1 MEASKFFSRRD
12 PSLRGTRRQLLSPSL
27 TQSNS
32 IGRDADD
39 DGTYAPGQ
47 SLLDFPGSLEFNGSM
62 DTTCSEFDGDISGLD
77 NDYDNSVTPIS
88 SQIFREQTSTP
99 RSRFQ
104 NHTGN
109 VSNFANVCFTPAA
122 ASNYSTT
129 RCDAEGGTKNPDDKI

>member
-1 MEASKFFSRRD
+1 M
-12 PSLRGTRRQLLSPSL
+12 SPL
-27 TQSNS
+27 
-32 IGRDADD
+32 
-39 DGTYAPGQ
+39 
-47 SLLDFPGSLEFNGSM
+47 NGSM

-109 VSNFANVCFTPAA
+109 VSNFARVFALLQQQQATIVQQGVMLKEALKTQTTKFETLEKN
-122 ASNYSTT
+122 SNFG
-129 RCDAEGGTKNPDDKI
+129 REI

>member
-47 SLLDFPGSLEFNGSM
+47 SLLDFPGSLEFKALHMGKAFL
-62 DTTCSEFDGDISGLD
+62 TFLARFPLCL
-77 NDYDNSVTPIS
+77 
-88 SQIFREQTSTP
+88 
-99 RSRFQ
+99 SR
-104 NHTGN
+104 
-109 VSNFANVCFTPAA
+109 
-122 ASNYSTT
+122 
-129 RCDAEGGTKNPDDKI
+129 